1 MPPPLSNKMSAGC
14 RDWAP
19 PKAMWLH
26 GVGSRWCLSWLRPSE
41 EAREEAHASPSE
53 AGGTMQTQR
62 PFLGGAVHRSTCAW
76 GPRRALFLRSGPGA
90 RPGLLPSTLIPMP
103 ISCPGG
109 PLHALA
115 GQVHHAQPAQ
125 IWGGAH
131 TTVFSSFR
139 GRSLGPQAQGITPE
153 STAPSC
159 QVTAFSDLKDS
170 SRSQAGAVAGSP
182 RASWGSFNQH
192 WASETPEDPPAKP
205 QRLCSSLG
213 GHLGDAPPQALV
225 PRLCCRDGRVEAEFS
240 ASCAPGAL

>member
-1 MPPPLSNKMSAGC
+1 MHWPGRSATHSLPRSGGAPIPLS
-14 RDWAP
+14 
-19 PKAMWLH
+19 
-26 GVGSRWCLSWLRPSE
+26 
-41 EAREEAHASPSE
+41 
-53 AGGTMQTQR
+53 
-62 PFLGGAVHRSTCAW
+62 F
-76 GPRRALFLRSGPGA
+76 
-90 RPGLLPSTLIPMP
+90 
-103 ISCPGG
+103 
-109 PLHALA
+109 
-115 GQVHHAQPAQ
+115 PA
-125 IWGGAH
+125 
-131 TTVFSSFR
+131 FR
-139 GRSLGPQAQGITPE
+139 GRSSGPQAQGITPE